1 MWPLLDSINHQML
14 RNTVNPTPQTPN
26 VGLRWKIARLA
37 ESIDSK
43 LADGSLLVDAADRK
57 NCKRLREVLV
67 ERKPLSAFSGINVST
82 IANIELGRT
91 NHRSTIAGYF
101 KALLDYIDALSVKD
115 RSLPDWLDF
124 PIGTW
129 ANGTGTLCGLLDP
142 ELRAVGFHGESR
154 KETLTGL
161 KNWCTS
167 DHPVALRSLKA
178 EAGMGK
184 TRLGVELCCQ
194 LVDSSDEGSA
204 EPWSVGFVRPT
215 RFPAGASPWSTANLA
230 GRNLLM
236 VFDYAGGPES
246 LPLIKHL
253 LPSLLEPPTR
263 RTRLLFLDRTDFWLS
278 ELRSDSGFQALKR
291 RHSISREFGE
301 PDLGDAYGKDGRI
314 GAFNSA
320 VLGFKHQLQATGSVA
335 VPANLDSPTFDRVL
349 LLHMRALLAVTGP
362 TQAEKMTEVL
372 KECMDRECRQWLR
385 RMAIR
390 GLDPTHL
397 PLVERVYSL
406 VAIEGGATDHENALA
421 VASQD
426 KAFGSLPPFVQDR
439 VIGVLHD
446 CYGSSRLHIE
456 PLRPDL
462 LGEYFVT
469 RRPTKPLHSREK

>member
-1 MWPLLDSINHQML
+1 MHNI
-14 RNTVNPTPQTPN
+14 
-26 VGLRWKIARLA
+26 GLRWKIARLA

-43 LADGSLLVDAADRK
+43 LADGSSFLDAEDHQ
-57 NCKRLREVLV
+57 NGKRLREVLV
-67 ERKPLSAFSGINVST
+67 ERKPLSAFSGITEAT
-82 IANIELGRT
+82 ITNIEEGRT
-91 NHRSTIAGYF
+91 NNRSTIARYF
-101 KALLDYIDALSVKD
+101 KALLDYIDSLSVQE
-115 RSLPDWLDF
+115 RLLPDWLDF
-124 PIGTW
+124 PVGTW
-129 ANGTGTLCGLLDP
+129 AKGTGTLCGLLDP

-154 KETLTGL
+154 KEKLAGL
-161 KNWCTS
+161 KDWCTS

-184 TRLGVELCCQ
+184 TRLGVELCRL
-194 LVDSSDEGSA
+194 LVDSANEGAA
-204 EPWSVGFVRPT
+204 EPWTVGFVRPT
-215 RFPAGASPWSTANLA
+215 RFPAGASPWSTANFA

-253 LPSLLEPPTR
+253 LPSLLQPPAR
-263 RTRLLFLDRTDFWLS
+263 RTRLLFLDRTDFWLA
-278 ELRSDSGFQALKR
+278 ELRSDAGFQALKR
-291 RHSISREFGE
+291 RHFISREFGE

-320 VLGFKHQLQATGSVA
+320 VLGFKRQIQATGSVPI
-335 VPANLDSPTFDRVL
+335 PANLDSPTFDRVL
-349 LLHMRALLAVTGP
+349 LLHMRALLAITGP
-362 TQAEKMTEVL
+362 TQADKMAEVL
-372 KECMDRECRQWLR
+372 EECMDRERRQWLR

-390 GLDPTHL
+390 GLEPTHL

-426 KAFGSLPPFVQDR
+426 KAFGSLPRFLQDQ

-469 RRPTKPLHSREK
+469 RRPAKTRHSREKQRG